1 MLATEIW
8 DEKGNKNITY
18 NSFLVQ
24 TELNIIRI
32 DRSLRQFD
40 LCYTQFDNIFEDFQ
54 FSLNEISFFLEN

>member
-18 NSFLVQ
+18 NFFLVQ

-40 LCYTQFDNIFEDFQ
+40 LCYTQFDNTK
-54 FSLNEISFFLEN
+54 ISNFL

>member
-1 MLATEIW
+1 MLAMEIW

-40 LCYTQFDNIFEDFQ
+40 LCYTQFDNTK
-54 FSLNEISFFLEN
+54 ISNFL